1 MNRNIS
7 YRTQEEILRGYA
19 NFYAPDSLQ
28 RIRTEILATPIHL
41 QNWPSY
47 VKEIL
52 RREIGKPPKENYSSP
67 GFIEFYDYIRLLEER
82 YSIYPNTM
90 LSPKQTNRYYVDNIL
105 ALDEKILWKNLKRK
119 KVEQLQMHEIFE
131 LFENEGLPRNALHR
145 CFGEELIIIG
155 EERSQSARQFVK
167 EAEDEKS
174 ENGAEYFTAEELEA
188 QFGDQ

>member
-1 MNRNIS
+1 MNKNIS
-7 YRTQEEILRGYA
+7 YKSREEIQRGYA
-19 NFYAPDSLQ
+19 NFYAPDSLL
-28 RIRTEILATPIHL
+28 RIRAEFLATPIHL

-90 LSPKQTNRYYVDNIL
+90 LSPKQTNKYYVDNIL
-105 ALDEKILWKNLKRK
+105 ALDEKILWKKLKRK
-119 KVEQLQMHEIFE
+119 QIERFQMHEIFE
-131 LFENEGLPRNALHR
+131 LFEGEALPRSALHR

-155 EERSQSARQFVK
+155 EEKTQSTRQFV
-167 EAEDEKS
+167 ENSLAEKPTDEIQR
-174 ENGAEYFTAEELEA
+174 FTDEELENL
-188 QFGDQ
+188 F